1 MVPDQLSG
9 FRKVACCIF
18 DVERVGNQTTKRLD
32 MGIFQ
37 PAETLAGRLLKFHF
51 PLRDSRLPV
60 GTPFLFSTGIGHSK
74 CFDLMIN
81 SYHTEDY

>member
-9 FRKVACCIF
+9 FRKVACGIF
-18 DVERVGNQTTKRLD
+18 DVERARNQTTKRLD

-37 PAETLAGRLLKFHF
+37 PAETLAGRLLKF

-60 GTPFLFSTGIGHSK
+60 GNPFLFQLALDILNVST
-74 CFDLMIN
+74 
-81 SYHTEDY
+81 